1 MPRTENESVQRNHW
15 GLAVLALLRERE
27 MHPYEM
33 RRLMRERHKEERLV
47 LKSGS
52 LYNAIEWLE
61 KTGLIKAARTSRQGK
76 RPQRTVYRITSDG
89 EAELLKWL
97 REFISMP
104 VREPSTF
111 AVALDHLIHLSPTDA
126 ATQIE
131 ARINRLEPQVELMEC
146 MLKMLAPK
154 IGRINL
160 LEIEFE
166 KVLFQAEIRWL
177 QQLLADIRSGAL
189 AWDIDQILEY
199 LRKFAPHL

>member
-1 MPRTENESVQRNHW
+1 MPRTKNKSVQRNHW

-61 KTGLIKAARTSRQGK
+61 KDRLIKAVRTSRQGK
-76 RPQRTVYRITSDG
+76 RPQRTVYRITSAG

-111 AVALDHLIHLSPTDA
+111 AVALDHFIHLSPADA

-131 ARINRLEPQVELMEC
+131 ARIKRLEPQVEQMAG
-146 MLKMLAPK
+146 MVKMLTPK

-166 KVLFQAEIRWL
+166 KALVHAEIRWL
-177 QQLLADIRSGAL
+177 QELLGDIRSGAL
-189 AWDIDQILEY
+189 AWDINQILEY
-199 LRKFAPHL
+199 LRKFAHHL